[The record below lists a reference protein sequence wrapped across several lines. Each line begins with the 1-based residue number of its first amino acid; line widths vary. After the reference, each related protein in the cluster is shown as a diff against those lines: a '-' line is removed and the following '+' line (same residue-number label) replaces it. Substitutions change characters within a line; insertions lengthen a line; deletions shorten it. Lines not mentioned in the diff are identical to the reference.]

1 MDVHPPSGT
10 VTFLLTDLEG
20 STAMWERDAGAMKT
34 AMVRHDEL
42 VERAVAAN
50 HGFVFSRMGD
60 GMATAFPTAR
70 DATIAAAAI
79 QRALTDEPWTTL
91 RPLRARIGLHTA
103 DGVLVEGGGYA
114 STPINRCSRLM
125 SAAHG
130 GQIVVSGPTETL
142 VREQLPDDIQL
153 KDLGEHRLRDLR
165 RPTRVFQLDQCD
177 ANEHFPPL
185 RSLESYP
192 GNLPAQASSFIGRDL
207 EMSRVAAA
215 LETSRVVTITGVG
228 GVGKTRLAI
237 QTAADM
243 LPRYRDGV
251 WLVELA
257 AVRDPAGVREA
268 VLGAFGLANLAGTSL
283 EDALARKE
291 LLLLLDNCEHLLGP
305 VSRLVTRIEQT
316 CPSVVVLATSREGMA
331 IAGEQLIAL
340 PPLGAGAPGDAIEH
354 LIQTDAV
361 SLFVERARHVKS
373 DFALTE
379 NNSAAVSEIC
389 QRLDGIPLAIELA
402 AARIIALSPSELVRR
417 LDRRFQMLAS
427 GRRGAVERHAT
438 LRAAIDWS
446 YDLLTAAEQRLLA
459 RLAVFTGGCTL
470 EAIEEVC
477 EGSPVERGEAIDLI
491 TSLVSR
497 SLVVADD
504 NGNGTRYRVLETI
517 RQYAEERLAAWNETD
532 AMRERHGR
540 FFGALSARAA
550 EYFYGPDQV
559 FWARRLRFDRG
570 NVRAALTT
578 AIEFENVTLAVQLV
592 ADHPFQRNTE
602 SPAGEVFD
610 VPASLALKMAGAAD
624 QPGYPR
630 ALIVAAYKATPDWDG
645 SEELCQQALESERRL
660 ASAQQGPSV
669 ATDVCHLGAMKAL
682 AKGDYVGSVAAFTHA
697 AELAG
702 RDGYPGLAA
711 MYLADAANTGLLGSG
726 EARELVAKAEESV
739 ALARRSGMPGAIG
752 LSLNSLALSLAV
764 DDPAKARGLL
774 EESLRLTGT
783 PGEEVPSAL
792 LTACL
797 VAGRLRDWPLTLA
810 LSARTIYL
818 WRWYMAPMQS
828 GPCLALCARAI
839 ADYRP
844 ELAGVLQGAGY
855 AAFRHAS
862 GRSSSAPPVTP
873 GAASS
878 NFLLAALRET
888 GVIVT
893 TALGAPSAREL
904 RKAGEAMSVDDA
916 VSYALANVDPRL
928 LTGPIAVP

>member
-20 STAMWERDAGAMKT
+20 STRMWEQDAEAMKA

-70 DATIAAAAI
+70 DATVAAASI
-79 QRALTDEPWTTL
+79 QRALTDEPWTTP

-103 DGVLVEGGGYA
+103 DDVFVEGGGYA
-114 STPINRCSRLM
+114 SKPINRCSRLM

-130 GQIVVSGPTETL
+130 GQIVVSGSTEVL
-142 VREQLPDDIQL
+142 VHEQLPDGMQL
-153 KDLGEHRLRDLR
+153 TDLGEHRLRDLH

-177 ANEHFPPL
+177 ANERFPPL

-192 GNLPAQASSFIGRDL
+192 GNLPAQASSFVGRGV
-207 EMSRVAAA
+207 EMSRIAAA

-257 AVRDPAGVREA
+257 SVRDPAGVTEA
-268 VLGAFGLANLAGTSL
+268 VLGAFGLANLVGTSL
-283 EDALARKE
+283 EDALAQKQ

-305 VSRLVTRIEQT
+305 VSRLVGRIEQA

-331 IAGEQLIAL
+331 IDGEQLIAL
-340 PPLGAGAPGDAIEH
+340 PPLGAGEPGDAIEH
-354 LIQTDAV
+354 LIQSDAV

-379 NNSAAVSEIC
+379 SNSAAVAETC

-402 AARIIALSPSELVRR
+402 AARIIALTPSELVRR

-446 YDLLTAAEQRLLA
+446 YDLLSAAEQRLLA
-459 RLAVFTGGCTL
+459 RLAVFSGGCTL
-470 EAIEEVC
+470 DAIEEVC
-477 EGSPVERGEAIDLI
+477 EGGPVQRGAALDLV

-497 SLVVADD
+497 SLVVAEDT
-504 NGNGTRYRVLETI
+504 GNGTRYRVLETI
-517 RQYAEERLAAWNETD
+517 RQYAEERLAVWSETE
-532 AMRERHGR
+532 AMLERHGR

-550 EYFYGPDQV
+550 QHFYGSDQV
-559 FWARRLRFDRG
+559 FWARQLRFDRG
-570 NVRAALTT
+570 NVRAALTN
-578 AIEFENVTLAVQLV
+578 AIEFDNVTLAVQLV

-602 SPAGEVFD
+602 SQAGEVFD
-610 VPASLALKMAGAAD
+610 VPASLALKMVGAAD

-630 ALIVAAYKATPDWDG
+630 ALIVAAYKATPDWDRA
-645 SEELCQQALESERRL
+645 EELCQQALESERRL

-669 ATDVCHLGAMKAL
+669 ETDVCHLGAMMSL
-682 AKGDYVGSVAAFTHA
+682 AKGDYVGAVAAFTHA

-711 MYLADAANTGLLGSG
+711 TYLADAANSGLLGGG
-726 EARELVAKAEESV
+726 EPRELAAKAEESV
-739 ALARRSGMPGAIG
+739 VLARRSGMPGAIG

-764 DDPAKARGLL
+764 EDPARARGLL

-783 PGEEVPSAL
+783 PGEEVSSAL

-818 WRWYMAPMQS
+818 WRWYVAPMQS
-828 GPCLALCARAI
+828 GPCLALCARAL
-839 ADYRP
+839 ADDRP
-844 ELAGVLQGAGY
+844 ELAGVLEGAGY

-862 GRSSSAPPVTP
+862 ARSSSARPVTR
-873 GAASS
+873 GTASS
-878 NFLLAALRET
+878 NFLLAALHET
-888 GVIVT
+888 GAIV
-893 TALGAPSAREL
+893 AASLGDPTAREL
-904 RKAGEAMSVDDA
+904 RRTGEAMSVDEA
-916 VSYALANVDPRL
+916 VSYALSNINPTL
-928 LTGPIAVP
+928 LTDPIAVR